1 MRSYTETISKFC
13 FVFVVGIV
21 FLVSVAAFP
30 VKGSEVDL
38 TPHSG
43 LLRRDTHW
51 QVIVSYREKDATIL
65 AEHPPTLRTEI
76 TKGILS
82 KLPAG
87 HTADISFSTPGTPAF
102 DDDDYI
108 EFRIAWTR
116 DCKTFTT
123 EGHIQ
128 FVGDKGDRQ
137 LMYTVEARVP
147 IHREATIFFD
157 DQKVFVEHSSQRI
170 NQVHAEIKKAVTAEF
185 GQFDTIDSIKF
196 NHPGIP
202 AFKDS
207 AIQFHIDW
215 NGKDK
220 TAGKFELVGQR
231 FKIKPKVTF
240 EEEEGEAGPSTAST
254 AAPSINIIEAS
265 PQIGS
270 SSGSCGPW
278 GH

>member
-30 VKGSEVDL
+30 VKGSVDL

-51 QVIVSYREKDATIL
+51 KVIVSYRERDDPRPP
-65 AEHPPTLRTEI
+65 EYPPTLRTEI

-87 HTADISFSTPGTPAF
+87 QTADISFSTLGAPAF
-102 DDDDYI
+102 YNDSYI
-108 EFRIAWTR
+108 DFGIAWTR
-116 DCKTFTT
+116 GCKTFTT

-157 DQKVFVEHSSQRI
+157 DQEAFVKHPQRRRK
-170 NQVHAEIKKAVTAEF
+170 QVTEEIEKAVRAEF
-185 GQFDTIDSIKF
+185 GQFDIIDSIKF

-202 AFKDS
+202 PFKND
-207 AIQFHIDW
+207 AMQFHIDW

-220 TAGKFELVGQR
+220 TAGKFELVGKR
-231 FKIKPKVTF
+231 FKIEPKVTF
-240 EEEEGEAGPSTAST
+240 EEEGEAGPSTAST
-254 AAPSINIIEAS
+254 AAPSINIIEVRYEVFF
-265 PQIGS
+265 
-270 SSGSCGPW
+270 C
-278 GH
+278 